1 MVTIFVESSY
11 FKKNFFKF
19 LLNQN
24 KKFTF
29 KTMSS
34 NNISICDPSNNG
46 KAFDSIEK
54 CYTYFVSS
62 NLLAT
67 ILEYFLGVATV
78 ICSCL
83 VFSMIYR
90 KEKKVVFDKILMA
103 HSVVDFVVGAFD
115 LPFYHVFTIFNYW
128 PFGEVLCILWNSLDS
143 ALFSISMLIMMY
155 MAFARTLSVV
165 KPATYTN
172 NVFVKNPFLIT
183 SLIWIV
189 SLVYWG
195 AINIYYMTE
204 DYQFA
209 QCYIPFVPAYTQF
222 LYFFF
227 GVFIPLVII
236 IVLSIYVAV
245 VIGKKQR
252 VKRLKNKKNKAPHTT
267 TTTATGEATTS
278 NKVNK
283 KAKKEFK
290 LSPEVRLSII
300 VLVYII
306 QYTPS

>member
-1 MVTIFVESSY
+1 
-11 FKKNFFKF
+11 
-19 LLNQN
+19 
-24 KKFTF
+24 
-29 KTMSS
+29 
-34 NNISICDPSNNG
+34 
-46 KAFDSIEK
+46 
-54 CYTYFVSS
+54 
-62 NLLAT
+62 
-67 ILEYFLGVATV
+67 
-78 ICSCL
+78 
-83 VFSMIYR
+83 
-90 KEKKVVFDKILMA
+90 
-103 HSVVDFVVGAFD
+103 
-115 LPFYHVFTIFNYW
+115 
-128 PFGEVLCILWNSLDS
+128 
-143 ALFSISMLIMMY
+143 
-155 MAFARTLSVV
+155 
-165 KPATYTN
+165 
-172 NVFVKNPFLIT
+172 VFVKNPFLIT

-283 KAKKEFK
+283 KAKKEFR
-290 LSPEVRLSII
+290 LSPEVRLSLI

-306 QYTPS
+306 QYTPSCFLDLINSLCNCIPTDLSTALYWLTYTTQHRSLIQS